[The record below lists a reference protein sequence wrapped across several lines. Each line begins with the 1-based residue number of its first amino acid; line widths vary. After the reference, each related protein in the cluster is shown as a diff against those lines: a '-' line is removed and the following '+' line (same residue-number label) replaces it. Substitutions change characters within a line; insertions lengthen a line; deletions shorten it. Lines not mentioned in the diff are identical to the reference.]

1 MSILTLFTR
10 NAPSIGGVEFD
21 AVLEDTLEAPVQLTQ
36 YPIES
41 GANASDHAIIL
52 PYKYRM
58 LVAVSNNP
66 IKPTFTDFAGGLL
79 SNFFD
84 GNILS
89 QIAGL
94 SAGLLS
100 SSDDSRGSSA
110 LEFLLGL
117 RVARQPFDLDAGDI
131 VLQNM
136 VIVNVVRT
144 KTPVNEQGLFAEV
157 QLQELPTLD
166 TILTP
171 EAPKQSQLREGDP
184 SQSQVAA
191 AINKGEQALQDV
203 GNSINETINGIL
215 GL

>member
-1 MSILTLFTR
+1 MSIITLFTKK
-10 NAPSIGGVEFD
+10 APTIGGVEFD
-21 AVLEDTLEAPVQLTQ
+21 AVLEDTLDAPIQLTQ

-41 GANASDHAIIL
+41 GANASDHAIIQ
-52 PYKYRM
+52 PYQYVM

-66 IKPTFTDFAGGLL
+66 IKPTVTDFAAGAI

-84 GNILS
+84 SNIVS
-89 QIAGL
+89 SIAGL
-94 SAGLLS
+94 SAGFLG
-100 SSDDSRGSSA
+100 SSDDSRSASA

-117 RVARQPFDLDAGDI
+117 RISRQPFDLDAGDI

-136 VIVNVVRT
+136 VVVNVRRT

-171 EAPKQSQLREGDP
+171 ESPKQEQLREGDP
-184 SQSQVAA
+184 SQSQVAGD
-191 AINKGEQALQDV
+191 INKGEQGLQPVSSNTNTLVDA
-203 GNSINETINGIL
+203 IP
-215 GL
+215 

>member
-10 NAPSIGGVEFD
+10 TSPTIGGVQFD
-21 AVLEDTLEAPVQLTQ
+21 AVLEDTLEAPVEFTD

-41 GANASDHAIIL
+41 GARASDHGIIQ
-52 PYKYRM
+52 PYQYRM
-58 LVAVSNNP
+58 LIAVSNNP
-66 IKPTFTDFAGGLL
+66 LRPTFTDFAGGVL

-84 GNILS
+84 SNVLS
-89 QIAGL
+89 RIAGL

-110 LEFLLGL
+110 LEFLLAL
-117 RVARQPFDLDAGDI
+117 RVSRESFELDAGDI
-131 VLQNM
+131 QLRNM
-136 VIVNVVRT
+136 VVTNIIRT

-157 QLQELPTLD
+157 QLKELATLD
-166 TILTP
+166 TILSP

-191 AINKGEQALQDV
+191 LINKGEQVLQTV
-203 GNSINETINGIL
+203 GDNVNNAIDGIL
-215 GL
+215 GI

>member
-1 MSILTLFTR
+1 MSLITLLTR
-10 NAPSIGGVEFD
+10 KAPSIGGVEFD
-21 AVLEDTLEAPVQLTQ
+21 AVLEDTLQAPVQFTD

-41 GANASDHAIIL
+41 GARAVDHGIIQ
-52 PYKYRM
+52 PYQYRM

-84 GNILS
+84 GNVIS

-100 SSDDSRGSSA
+100 SGDDSRGSSA

-117 RVARQPFDLDAGDI
+117 RVSRQPFDLDAGDI
-131 VLQNM
+131 QLQNM
-136 VIVNVVRT
+136 VITDVLRT
-144 KTPVNEQGLFAEV
+144 KTPANEQGLVAEV
-157 QLQELPTLD
+157 LLKELATLE
-166 TILTP
+166 TVLTP
-171 EAPKQSQLREGDP
+171 EAPKQTQLRVGDP
-184 SQSQVAA
+184 SQSQIAA
-191 AINKGEQALQDV
+191 AINKGEQALQNV
-203 GNSINETINGIL
+203 GNNINSAIDGIL

>member
-1 MSILTLFTR
+1 MSVLTLFTR
-10 NAPSIGGVEFD
+10 KSPTIGGVEFD
-21 AVLEDTLEAPVQLTQ
+21 AVLEDTLEAPVQFTD

-41 GANASDHAIIL
+41 GARAVDHGIIQ
-52 PYKYRM
+52 PYQYSM

-84 GNILS
+84 SSIVS
-89 QIAGL
+89 SVAGL
-94 SAGLLS
+94 SAGFLGS
-100 SSDDSRGSSA
+100 NDDSRSASA

-117 RVARQPFDLDAGDI
+117 RISRQPFDLDAGDI

-136 VIVNVVRT
+136 VIVNVRRT

-166 TILTP
+166 TVLTP
-171 EAPKQSQLREGDP
+171 ESPKQNQLREGDP
-184 SQSQVAA
+184 SQSQVAGD
-191 AINKGEQALQDV
+191 INKGEQALQPVSSNTNTLVDA
-203 GNSINETINGIL
+203 IP
-215 GL
+215 